1 MRHRRPSRRREL
13 LPCQRDQVRVAA
25 RRCTAHLAAPQRR
38 RTSPAHWPAVL
49 VQPNRIPQRV
59 DDRPGGARVSRGHLR
74 RGRAAVQYALRQRR
88 RDRRGR
94 RAVDQP
100 GLRGKRR
107 TRAVAGW
114 GPDAGGQRPHG
125 ARQGALRG
133 TARSARRDG
142 RRGAPGRLL
151 ADDRGDRQLTTTAM
165 SLTSPLPSSFQLA
178 SDDVHSWC
186 ASLDVPPETSAHLYA
201 TLTPDE
207 RTRSA
212 SDAPRGARALGVAS
226 MVAFIAALPAL
237 GNWACRRQTPTERSA
252 RPLRFTPGSGPIEG
266 DRFVF
271 IDVEE
276 PAAAIACPMFGKGNR
291 SPSSFP
297 SLTLHSTHLA
307 RRRSPFG
314 MVRL

>member
-1 MRHRRPSRRREL
+1 
-13 LPCQRDQVRVAA
+13 VAA

-59 DDRPGGARVSRGHLR
+59 DDRPGGAGVPRGQLR
-74 RGRAAVQYALRQRR
+74 RGRAAGQYRLRQRR

-100 GLRGKRR
+100 GLRSKRR

-114 GPDAGGQRPHG
+114 GPDAGGQRPHR

-133 TARSARRDG
+133 TARSARRDD

-151 ADDRGDRQLTTTAM
+151 ADDRGDRQMTTTAM
-165 SLTSPLPSSFQLA
+165 SLTPPLPSSFQLA
-178 SDDVHSWC
+178 SGEVHSWRP
-186 ASLDVPPETSAHLYA
+186 SLDFPSEASARLYA

-212 SDAPRGARALGVAS
+212 SDASRGARAPRVAS
-226 MVAFIAALPAL
+226 MIAFIAALLGP
-237 GNWACRRQTPTERSA
+237 GNWECRGQTPTERRT
-252 RPLRFTPGSGPIEG
+252 RPMRFTPGSGPIEG

-271 IDVEE
+271 ID
-276 PAAAIACPMFGKGNR
+276 
-291 SPSSFP
+291 
-297 SLTLHSTHLA
+297 
-307 RRRSPFG
+307 
-314 MVRL
+314 